1 MIWSEP
7 SNQIQPNNTHEQCVK
22 IVSCSSTGCLI
33 GILVPGVPN
42 HYNGSPIPI
51 FYINHPEMLFL
62 LSTYLKRQ
70 RRCFTKKHNSK
81 SNSFILSAS
90 QWRESHFKNS
100 WTISYIS
107 ISQHRNIESTIV
119 APKKYPQIQ
128 IQKNNH
134 GLFVHCSNPFKL
146 WESQTKES
154 LEAVRPLQDLKIDQK
169 RRWFIYIVCIYSL
182 ELFVWNQ
189 HVQNFQE
196 FLVEKFF
203 FWLLSG
209 KYPKPPFNHEALV
222 KMANL
227 HLTS

>member
-62 LSTYLKRQ
+62 LPTYLKRQ

-90 QWRESHFKNS
+90 QWQESHFKNS

-107 ISQHRNIESTIV
+107 ISQHRNIESTII
-119 APKKYPQIQ
+119 AQKNPQIQ
-128 IQKNNH
+128 IKKQPWP
-134 GLFVHCSNPFKL
+134 FCSLLKPISTLGTPNKGISGSRTSIARL
-146 WESQTKES
+146 KDWSNT
-154 LEAVRPLQDLKIDQK
+154 PLIHL
-169 RRWFIYIVCIYSL
+169 YSL
-182 ELFVWNQ
+182 HLFLRIIRLKPACTKFSGIFGGEV
-189 HVQNFQE
+189 
-196 FLVEKFF
+196 FL
-203 FWLLSG
+203 
-209 KYPKPPFNHEALV
+209 
-222 KMANL
+222 
-227 HLTS
+227 LTSEWEISKAAFQPWSTR

>member
-81 SNSFILSAS
+81 TNSFILSAS

-119 APKKYPQIQ
+119 APKKIP
-128 IQKNNH
+128 KFKSKKTTMAF
-134 GLFVHCSNPFKL
+134 LFIAQTPLNSGSPKQRNLWKPYVHCK
-146 WESQTKES
+146 T
-154 LEAVRPLQDLKIDQK
+154 
-169 RRWFIYIVCIYSL
+169 
-182 ELFVWNQ
+182 
-189 HVQNFQE
+189 
-196 FLVEKFF
+196 
-203 FWLLSG
+203 
-209 KYPKPPFNHEALV
+209 
-222 KMANL
+222 
-227 HLTS
+227 